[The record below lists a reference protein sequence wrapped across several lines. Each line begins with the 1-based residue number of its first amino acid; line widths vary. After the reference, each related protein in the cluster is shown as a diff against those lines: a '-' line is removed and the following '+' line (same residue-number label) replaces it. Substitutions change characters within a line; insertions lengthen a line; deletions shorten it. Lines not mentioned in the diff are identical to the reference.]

1 MSRVKQNSEINDYYT
16 IGRIKLNAS
25 SVFRR
30 CRSMREY
37 DKEIIIKRGRE
48 MLKLNQRVKKRE
60 QIMEDKDDG

>member
-1 MSRVKQNSEINDYYT
+1 MLRVKQNSEINDYYT

-48 MLKLNQRVKKRE
+48 MLKLN
-60 QIMEDKDDG
+60 